1 MMPDFLGE
9 FNRVMICRHTVI
21 LSVIFFLSAQPAPSS
36 PAPQHSGNSKDVVLR
51 AARPKYPKDAQGYYP
66 KGSGI
71 VLMEVDKKVVWLSQP
86 EWKKVRAIKFWMT
99 PPFKPAINGA
109 LNPVRFPRPIGPLR
123 FGITVVEYV
132 TAWLAQLSQTECL
145 QSAYNPDCWPFKICS

>member
-1 MMPDFLGE
+1 MRMMHDFLGE

-36 PAPQHSGNSKDVVLR
+36 PAPQHSGNSQDVVLR

-71 VLMEVDKKVVWLSQP
+71 VLMGVDKKSGLVKSARM
-86 EWKKVRAIKFWMT
+86 ERSTSNKVLDDAALQACNQWRFKLGTVSTAYWPVTFWHDGSGIRHRM
-99 PPFKPAINGA
+99 AGA
-109 LNPVRFPRPIGPLR
+109 VISN
-123 FGITVVEYV
+123 
-132 TAWLAQLSQTECL
+132 
-145 QSAYNPDCWPFKICS
+145 

>member
-1 MMPDFLGE
+1 
-9 FNRVMICRHTVI
+9 MISCVSLITCSHTVI

-71 VLMEVDKKVVWLSQP
+71 VLMEVDKKSGLVKSARM
-86 EWKKVRAIKFWMT
+86 EKSTRNKVLDDAALQACNQWR
-99 PPFKPAINGA
+99 FKPGTVSTAYWPVTFWHNGS
-109 LNPVRFPRPIGPLR
+109 
-123 FGITVVEYV
+123 GIRHRMAGAVI
-132 TAWLAQLSQTECL
+132 S
-145 QSAYNPDCWPFKICS
+145 N

>member
-1 MMPDFLGE
+1 MMHDFLGE

-21 LSVIFFLSAQPAPSS
+21 LSVIFFLSAQPARSS

-71 VLMEVDKKVVWLSQP
+71 VLMEVDKKSGLVKSARMEKSTRNSLDDAALQACNQW
-86 EWKKVRAIKFWMT
+86 R
-99 PPFKPAINGA
+99 FKPGTVSTAYWPVAFWHNGS
-109 LNPVRFPRPIGPLR
+109 
-123 FGITVVEYV
+123 GIRHRMAGAVI
-132 TAWLAQLSQTECL
+132 S
-145 QSAYNPDCWPFKICS
+145 N